1 VCTIKYIAAA
11 VEIQSPNSQQVYSQ
25 YLKRCPLT
33 VARYVL
39 DFERRLYTSLR
50 ARADRKA
57 DRRANRHPDPAIR
70 PKPLH
75 LLTGER
81 GEAAAFFH
89 LRSLGYTI
97 VARRWRTRRLPS
109 DLDLIAW
116 DGPTLVIFEVKTR
129 TAHDIAPAESQVD
142 RHKQD
147 QLRRMAAAYLRRLPE
162 PHRASVPVR
171 FDILSVYLLPTD
183 PGPAKIEFEH
193 LPNAFP
199 RIAPPRHSRQ

>member
-1 VCTIKYIAAA
+1 MEGGSKLYAGRYIPCLAGLWRE
-11 VEIQSPNSQQVYSQ
+11 VEPVTLSIFTHS
-25 YLKRCPLT
+25 LLE
-33 VARYVL
+33 A
-39 DFERRLYTSLR
+39 ERRLYTHLR

-57 DRRANRHPDPAIR
+57 ARRANRHPDPTIR
-70 PKPLH
+70 PKPHH

-147 QLRRMAAAYLRRLPE
+147 QLRRMAAAYHRRLPE
-162 PHRASVPVR
+162 THRASIPLR
-171 FDILSVYLLPTD
+171 FDILSVYLLAT
-183 PGPAKIEFEH
+183 GSEFEY
-193 LPNAFP
+193 LPDAFP
-199 RIAPPRHSRQ
+199 RTEPATPRFR

>member
-1 VCTIKYIAAA
+1 VNAAH
-11 VEIQSPNSQQVYSQ
+11 
-25 YLKRCPLT
+25 R
-33 VARYVL
+33 VL
-39 DFERRLYTSLR
+39 NLERRLYTSLR
-50 ARADRKA
+50 AHADRKA
-57 DRRANRHPDPAIR
+57 ALRADLHPDPAVR
-70 PKPLH
+70 SKPPH

-116 DGPTLVIFEVKTR
+116 DGPTLVILEVKTR
-129 TAHDIAPAESQVD
+129 TARDFAPAEAEVD

-147 QLRRMAAAYLRRLPE
+147 MLRRMAAAYLRRLPE

-171 FDILSVYLLPTD
+171 FDIISVYLLPADQKT
-183 PGPAKIEFEH
+183 GKVEFEH
-193 LPNAFP
+193 LRSAFP
-199 RIAPPRHSRQ
+199 RIAPSPRRWS